1 MGKTDAIE
9 PFLYGDGGRSG
20 RVDGT
25 AKNGWRISDGTEG
38 SATQYLTQFRIRE
51 DTAAPSEQPK
61 LDVTFTPP

>member
-1 MGKTDAIE
+1 
-9 PFLYGDGGRSG
+9 
-20 RVDGT
+20 VDGT

-38 SATQYLTQFRIRE
+38 SATHYLTQFRIRE